1 MVKIFIIC
9 LILINTSFTS
19 AETLGNKTGLKI
31 PRFVSLKSD
40 NSNLRVGP
48 SKNYP
53 IKLRYIVANTPVEI
67 IDEYQDWRKIND
79 YEGNE
84 GWLHKSLIKGK
95 RFAIV
100 NPPYQE
106 GLQVF
111 NNPKGNNI
119 GKIGKK
125 NILEVKTCL
134 MHWCKIKYG
143 KNTGWVNKLNLWGV
157 YEKEIINIPFYQ
169 PIINIIWGTNLNF
182 FITIRSV
189 EVKKSS

>member
-19 AETLGNKTGLKI
+19 AETLGNETGLKI
-31 PRFVSLKSD
+31 PRFVSLKSN

-48 SKNYP
+48 GENYP
-53 IKLRYIVANTPVEI
+53 IKLKYIVANTPVEI
-67 IDEYQDWRKIND
+67 IDEYIDWRKIND
-79 YEGNE
+79 YEGNN

-100 NPPYQE
+100 NTPYQE

-111 NNPKGNNI
+111 NKPKGKNI

-125 NILEVKTCL
+125 NVLEVKTCL
-134 MHWCKIKYG
+134 MNWCKIKYR
-143 KNTGWVNKLNLWGV
+143 KNTGWVNKLNLWGI
-157 YEKEIINIPFYQ
+157 YDSETINIPFYQ
-169 PIINIIWGTNLNF
+169 PIINIIWGINSNF
-182 FITIRSV
+182 FIQWLGR
-189 EVKKSS
+189 

>member
-48 SKNYP
+48 GENYP
-53 IKLRYIVANTPVEI
+53 IKLKYIVANTPVEI
-67 IDEYQDWRKIND
+67 IDEYIDWRKIND
-79 YEGNE
+79 YEGNN

-100 NPPYQE
+100 NTPYQE
-106 GLQVF
+106 GLKVF

>member
-1 MVKIFIIC
+1 MEKIFIIC

-19 AETLGNKTGLKI
+19 AETLGNETGLKI

-48 SKNYP
+48 SENYP
-53 IKLRYIVANTPVEI
+53 VKLKYIVANMPVEI
-67 IDEYQDWRKIND
+67 IDEYKNWRKIKD
-79 YEGNE
+79 YEENE
-84 GWLHKSLIKGK
+84 GWMHKSLIKGK

-100 NPPYQE
+100 NTPYQE

-111 NNPKGNNI
+111 HKPKGNNI

-134 MHWCKIKYG
+134 MNWCKIKYR

-169 PIINIIWGTNLNF
+169 PIINIIWGINLNF
-182 FITIRSV
+182 FMQWLGR
-189 EVKKSS
+189 

>member
-9 LILINTSFTS
+9 LILINTSFAS
-19 AETLGNKTGLKI
+19 AETLGNITGLKI

-48 SKNYP
+48 DKNYS
-53 IKLRYIVANTPVEI
+53 IKLRYVVTNTPVEI
-67 IDEYQDWRKIND
+67 IDEYKDWRKIND
-79 YEGNE
+79 YEGNK
-84 GWLHKSLIKGK
+84 GWLHKSLIKSK

-100 NPPYQE
+100 NTPYQE
-106 GLQVF
+106 GLQVLTK
-111 NNPKGNNI
+111 PKGNNI

-134 MHWCKIKYG
+134 MNWCKIKYE

-157 YEKEIINIPFYQ
+157 YEKEIINLPSYQ
-169 PIINIIWGTNLNF
+169 PIINLVWRTNLNF
-182 FITIRSV
+182 FIQWVNT
-189 EVKKSS
+189 